1 MQNTLPAET
10 TAITATASPAAPVD
24 APRALPQSAFA
35 GAAPPHTHTESTLA
49 PTSEFARYLLT
60 AWGARYLPRGLL
72 GLVEEAPKALREIA
86 EKPQMMFAGAQKRFY
101 QPIQKF
107 GAALDRKFPHSTLEN
122 KGAVAYNTILGIA
135 SALLTLDYSWIVYKD
150 IKNMY
155 CETVGAD
162 LGKPSDQV
170 TFNDIRHSENK
181 IVKRTMHNF
190 GWKLC
195 ERFLVDLLFIPAT
208 LFRSRGLGDA
218 VLGAKATQLF
228 AETWKRKT
236 TMFEDLVSFVNHK
249 INPYNGLGQPI
260 GVGEIF
266 DLYQHYSQ
274 QFHPDRAFS
283 NVLERSHTESVL
295 WARNEPIFQRITEL
309 MNQTYAYKHPT
320 ILDPKTGDAVIQAN
334 FTLPIFVHLLGFDLI
349 DTHQPE
355 RTQIYIEVG
364 NRHGIAGINGMRKMI
379 ASGTPLDD
387 VMREYQVTFPPPPQR
402 AAAPKGNER
411 NAVIPKGSTVQL
423 DNAAGQPQP
432 ATIIDAASALASPR
446 VAIAQQLA

>member
-1 MQNTLPAET
+1 MQNTLQAET

-24 APRALPQSAFA
+24 APRALPQSALTN
-35 GAAPPHTHTESTLA
+35 AAPPHTHTESTLA

-60 AWGARYLPRGLL
+60 AWGARYLPRGFFKGILEQANTETTGLFGNARRAVNQWFAKPGDWLQKKFPLSSRDSKIGLAYNAIL
-72 GLVEEAPKALREIA
+72 GL
-86 EKPQMMFAGAQKRFY
+86 
-101 QPIQKF
+101 
-107 GAALDRKFPHSTLEN
+107 
-122 KGAVAYNTILGIA
+122 A
-135 SALLTLDYSWIVYKD
+135 SAALTLDYSWIVYKD

-195 ERFLVDLLFIPAT
+195 ERLLVDAFFIPAT
-208 LFRSRGLGDA
+208 WLRKEWAGDM

-266 DLYQHYSQ
+266 DLYQHYSRT
-274 QFHPDRAFS
+274 FSPDRAFS

-295 WARNEPIFQRITEL
+295 WARNEPIFQRNTEL
-309 MNQTYAYKHPT
+309 MNQTNAYKHPT

-364 NRHGIAGINGMRKMI
+364 NRHGINGINGMRKMI

-402 AAAPKGNER
+402 APVPKGNER
-411 NAVIPKGSTVQL
+411 NAVIPKGSTVQI
-423 DNAAGQPQP
+423 DSAAGQPQP